1 MGAQQSKQSTPTL
14 VDLQHIISTLSSGET
29 PYVFSNLFRGDW
41 VKDHTNPRYAVLV
54 GILNDM
60 CSQLERRRTRFSN
73 NPRVSQKK
81 WKDVVD
87 VCNSDDCE
95 SDADSDQP
103 LAQLVK
109 SGNSAG
115 TSSSGFD
122 SQVARKAFFEQP
134 FQSHSNYLTSYMEYV
149 SGIQWQWANDSK
161 SKKKYY
167 SMYHPVVNGSYMGK
181 TRMLHEVLRRL
192 SLGVFLNTSS
202 SKHACPPPNEKVRD
216 WLLKN
221 CGESS
226 KFAIQ
231 NLMAFTT
238 AVAAQ
243 MVEWLE
249 GFKVKNPFK
258 DQAQIFFAW
267 NEEQAG
273 ENSDLFW
280 SKVLETQQAEVGRL
294 TYWGQVRHVKS
305 YGDKKLRKA
314 AKDMLRFEH
323 LATSP
328 TDSAGL
334 TTTFKLQEGSQEIQ
348 HGIKRAFTSRQ
359 AFLCKEMD
367 KLLWDTKKGIFKIKT
382 DFSKERDRLLKA
394 WGERNHIW
402 PTWLFVF
409 DESTSLLSADEPEDP
424 SSESVL
430 SNICRIGQFVPRQKH
445 SMCFVLSDTPSS
457 TSFLS
462 PEEKPNQKDPES
474 GDTRFPPFWDV
485 KSIDVYEFKTD
496 TLREVV
502 KIGEYSKY
510 GRAGLHASILS
521 TDGDEEKI
529 GQFVKYLGSK
539 MKAAD
544 DTVEATDTAL
554 VAILMFLVQIH
565 VKEVSPLARTLS
577 ATHMV
582 KCSGVSKDNHLVH
595 LQQVPEPL
603 LSYVAQLLVNDI
615 GWLEMLRRLNKRG
628 MTDIDCGA
636 HGEVAGQI
644 LLLMAYQEAMKN
656 NYLNDLAEEKF
667 DLMPVALSQLLEY
680 LGVQEEF
687 IRDGREVLQRW
698 KTNLDRSFVR
708 FSQFILSHSEP
719 TQAFFKGRFCR
730 AAGIQC
736 KRGTKGVDGFLPLLV
751 TENGI
756 NENLEVSLPESSFSF
771 VGLQYKNNADSL
783 GPKKYGELSGSAMK
797 AEAVLGEAIWLWDS
811 SLPHVSLLIDVGPTR
826 RDPDV
831 WITESED
838 GMQLSITIRG
848 VRPSDIFRDVNKM
861 ELAALVQEF
870 DDFLAGTSEKGSDYS
885 DKHTFSDIS
894 AVSFQSMKDDLGRR
908 AEEILEFMEL
918 FERQVSRARGQ
929 VEELSIAIRA
939 CRGFRDRQA
948 SLLGPDL
955 IPYRDSIEKLEEM
968 RSPTIADVRKRPA
981 GAADL
986 TPIASV
992 AKKGRQD

>member
-149 SGIQWQWANDSK
+149 SGIQWLWANDSK

-334 TTTFKLQEGSQEIQ
+334 TTTFKLQEKALELFKSMGMRIRYMDPKSHDKHIAYVSHLSHISAFMLGKTVIDKEKDEQDIFDMAGSGFESTVRLAKSSPAMWTPIFNQ
-348 HGIKRAFTSRQ
+348 IKKQVVKTLEEYISNLSNF
-359 AFLCKEMD
+359 KE
-367 KLLWDTKKGIFKIKT
+367 LLENEDYDAIYNEMQSVNKIK
-382 DFSKERDRLLKA
+382 E
-394 WGERNHIW
+394 
-402 PTWLFVF
+402 
-409 DESTSLLSADEPEDP
+409 
-424 SSESVL
+424 
-430 SNICRIGQFVPRQKH
+430 
-445 SMCFVLSDTPSS
+445 
-457 TSFLS
+457 
-462 PEEKPNQKDPES
+462 
-474 GDTRFPPFWDV
+474 
-485 KSIDVYEFKTD
+485 
-496 TLREVV
+496 
-502 KIGEYSKY
+502 
-510 GRAGLHASILS
+510 IL
-521 TDGDEEKI
+521 
-529 GQFVKYLGSK
+529 
-539 MKAAD
+539 
-544 DTVEATDTAL
+544 
-554 VAILMFLVQIH
+554 
-565 VKEVSPLARTLS
+565 
-577 ATHMV
+577 
-582 KCSGVSKDNHLVH
+582 
-595 LQQVPEPL
+595 
-603 LSYVAQLLVNDI
+603 
-615 GWLEMLRRLNKRG
+615 
-628 MTDIDCGA
+628 
-636 HGEVAGQI
+636 
-644 LLLMAYQEAMKN
+644 
-656 NYLNDLAEEKF
+656 
-667 DLMPVALSQLLEY
+667 
-680 LGVQEEF
+680 
-687 IRDGREVLQRW
+687 
-698 KTNLDRSFVR
+698 
-708 FSQFILSHSEP
+708 
-719 TQAFFKGRFCR
+719 
-730 AAGIQC
+730 
-736 KRGTKGVDGFLPLLV
+736 
-751 TENGI
+751 NGI
-756 NENLEVSLPESSFSF
+756 NI
-771 VGLQYKNNADSL
+771 
-783 GPKKYGELSGSAMK
+783 KK
-797 AEAVLGEAIWLWDS
+797 
-811 SLPHVSLLIDVGPTR
+811 
-826 RDPDV
+826 
-831 WITESED
+831 
-838 GMQLSITIRG
+838 
-848 VRPSDIFRDVNKM
+848 
-861 ELAALVQEF
+861 
-870 DDFLAGTSEKGSDYS
+870 
-885 DKHTFSDIS
+885 
-894 AVSFQSMKDDLGRR
+894 
-908 AEEILEFMEL
+908 
-918 FERQVSRARGQ
+918 
-929 VEELSIAIRA
+929 
-939 CRGFRDRQA
+939 
-948 SLLGPDL
+948 
-955 IPYRDSIEKLEEM
+955 
-968 RSPTIADVRKRPA
+968 
-981 GAADL
+981 
-986 TPIASV
+986 
-992 AKKGRQD
+992 